1 MNLNQIKPIGPH
13 VEGVIRF
20 ASTGQGDSL
29 QQLDHFEVLSK
40 VYESKEPGK
49 LPVLRSHP
57 IAASLVEIQKEEGG
71 EKKIR
76 VIPIR
81 LIADKPEN
89 SLSARYEAYDTEL
102 GRQVCVGDGEK
113 CERAVLSKGITHSAQ
128 CAGPEAC
135 EFANAQGYQ
144 CSLHVRLKVQIE
156 GQKDALSTFE
166 LQSGGINTYRTLSAK
181 LQMMY
186 GLFKRQLRG
195 VPLELAIYDKSSVT
209 SAYQAFYVADLR
221 LRDGLTPAE
230 ALKRTVEFR
239 EDQDSAGLDF
249 AAMELAIEQMS
260 TGSAFAINETDSSIV
275 TYSAGIVD
283 RAVLKRPLARE
294 VVAVESSSGID
305 IADLVNT
312 AKRNAGS
319 IASVQSPVS
328 EGAKI
333 GALDAAGSQIL
344 VVGST
349 VVQPVVGIASEAVKA
364 EAPMFAL

>member
-13 VEGVIRF
+13 IEGFIRF

-29 QQLDHFEVLSK
+29 QQLDYFEVLSK
-40 VYESKEPGK
+40 VHESQESGK
-49 LPVLRSHP
+49 LPVLKSHP
-57 IAASLVEIQKEEGG
+57 IAANLIDLQKEERG

-89 SLSARYEAYDTEL
+89 SLNARYEAYDTEL

-113 CERAVLSKGITHSAQ
+113 CERAILSKGITQSAQ

-135 EFANAQGYQ
+135 DFANTQGNQ

-166 LQSGGINTYRTLSAK
+166 LQSGGINTYRTLAAK

-186 GLFKRQLRG
+186 GLFKKQLRG

-209 SAYQAFYVADLR
+209 SAYRAFYVADLR
-221 LRDGLTPAE
+221 LRDGLTAAE
-230 ALKRTVEFR
+230 ALKLTEEFR
-239 EDQDSAGLDF
+239 SEQDAAGLDF
-249 AAMELAIEQMS
+249 AAMEVAIEQMS
-260 TGSAFAINETDSSIV
+260 TNGALAINETDSSIV

-283 RAVLKRPLARE
+283 RSILKRPSARE
-294 VVAVESSSGID
+294 AVAVERYLGFD
-305 IADLVNT
+305 IAGLVNT
-312 AKRNAGS
+312 AKQNAVS
-319 IASVQSPVS
+319 IALVQKPLD
-328 EGAKI
+328 EEAKI
-333 GALDAAGSQIL
+333 GSLEAAGPRIL
-344 VVGST
+344 VKESVA
-349 VVQPVVGIASEAVKA
+349 VQPAVELAPTAVRA
-364 EAPMFAL
+364 EAPMYAL

>member
-1 MNLNQIKPIGPH
+1 MKLNQIKPIGPH
-13 VEGVIRF
+13 IEGFIRF

-29 QQLDHFEVLSK
+29 QQLDYFEVLSK
-40 VYESKEPGK
+40 VHESQEPGK
-49 LPVLRSHP
+49 LPVLKSHP
-57 IAASLVEIQKEEGG
+57 IAANLVDLQKEDGG

-113 CERAVLSKGITHSAQ
+113 CERAILFKGTTQSGQ

-135 EFANAQGYQ
+135 EFANAQGTQ

-166 LQSGGINTYRTLSAK
+166 LQSGGINTYRTLAAK

-186 GLFKRQLRG
+186 GLFKKQLRG

-221 LRDGLTPAE
+221 LRDGVTAAQ
-230 ALKRTVEFR
+230 ALKLTEDFR
-239 EDQDSAGLDF
+239 AEQDAAGLDF
-249 AAMELAIEQMS
+249 AAMETAIEQMS
-260 TGSAFAINETDSSIV
+260 TNGALTINETDSSIV

-283 RAVLKRPLARE
+283 RSILKRPSARDT
-294 VVAVESSSGID
+294 VAGESYSGID
-305 IADLVNT
+305 IAGLVNT
-312 AKRNAGS
+312 ARQSAV
-319 IASVQSPVS
+319 SVAPV
-328 EGAKI
+328 EKLLKGEAKI
-333 GALDAAGSQIL
+333 VPLEAAGPQIL
-344 VVGST
+344 VKESPVL
-349 VVQPVVGIASEAVKA
+349 QPAVEMAPAVVKA
-364 EAPMFAL
+364 EAPMYAL